1 MNTYHYSR
9 ETIVKH
15 KIKKEENTMLKKIE
29 NCVTIIALVL
39 ILWFA
44 ASWMDIIRH
53 NNPGG
58 DEYKN
63 YASWNMIELVVNAC
77 HVDR

>member
-15 KIKKEENTMLKKIE
+15 KIKKEENTMLKKLE
-29 NCVTIIALVL
+29 NFVTIMAIILL
-39 ILWFA
+39 ILFV
-44 ASWMDIIRH
+44 ASWADTINH